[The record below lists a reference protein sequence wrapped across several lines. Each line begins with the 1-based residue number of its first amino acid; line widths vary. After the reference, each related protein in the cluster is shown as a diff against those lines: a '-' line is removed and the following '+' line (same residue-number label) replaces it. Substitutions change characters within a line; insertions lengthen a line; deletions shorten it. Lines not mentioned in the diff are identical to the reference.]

1 MLASLKKA
9 NELLQKELNDYYN
22 REAEMK
28 KREEELDQILI
39 ENQRLQDEIDKYAD
53 QAKEFDQI
61 DSKI

>member
-39 ENQRLQDEIDKYAD
+39 ENQRL
-53 QAKEFDQI
+53 
-61 DSKI
+61 